1 MLVFKS
7 SIIKVDEGVS
17 QFFWLTLF
25 AGKLKPN
32 QRGERM
38 NNIVEIVAE
47 IAKPIADEK
56 GFRVVDIEY
65 IKEGKNWFL
74 RIYIDKPGG
83 VDLNDCAVFNE
94 LISQKLDSIEPDP
107 IPYAYYLEVSSPGAE
122 RPLKTEDDLVS
133 AVDRYIH
140 VSLFDPVNKQNV
152 FEGYLKELTDDKIVM
167 EVKEKTKT
175 KEVEIERKNV
185 SKARLAI
192 EF

>member
-1 MLVFKS
+1 
-7 SIIKVDEGVS
+7 
-17 QFFWLTLF
+17 
-25 AGKLKPN
+25 
-32 QRGERM
+32 M

-47 IAKPIADEK
+47 IANPIADEK
-56 GFRVVDIEY
+56 GYRVVDIEY

-133 AVDRYIH
+133 DRK
-140 VSLFDPVNKQNV
+140 S
-152 FEGYLKELTDDKIVM
+152 T
-167 EVKEKTKT
+167 
-175 KEVEIERKNV
+175 
-185 SKARLAI
+185 RLNSSH
-192 EF
+192 

>member
-25 AGKLKPN
+25 AGKLKLI
-32 QRGERM
+32 QRGDKM

-47 IAKPIADEK
+47 IANPIAEEK

-83 VDLNDCAVFNE
+83 VDLNDCAEFNE
-94 LISQKLDSIEPDP
+94 LVSQKLDSIEPDP

-122 RPLKTEDDLVS
+122 RPLKTEDDFVS

-140 VSLFDPVNKQNV
+140 VSLFDPVDKHNV
-152 FEGYLKELTDDKIVM
+152 FDGYLRELTDNKIVM

>member
-1 MLVFKS
+1 
-7 SIIKVDEGVS
+7 
-17 QFFWLTLF
+17 
-25 AGKLKPN
+25 
-32 QRGERM
+32 M

-47 IAKPIADEK
+47 IANPIADEK
-56 GFRVVDIEY
+56 GYRVVDIEY
-65 IKEGKNWFL
+65 IKEGKIWFL